1 MDFEE
6 NKLPK
11 DTDPTPAPVEEPIP
25 EESIPEEPEVAE
37 ADEAEGEPI
46 PADPTVFTFGMPT
59 RVPGGIPKVNNGFAI
74 ASLVTSILSIPCCCC
89 SYAGIP
95 ILLGVAA
102 IICAIFDRVKRGR
115 FCGMSLAGLIV
126 GIVGICL
133 GIGMLILS
141 LIAESL
147 ILQMVEDGQ
156 IPAEMIQQLVDQ
168 GFLAPEDV
176 PEGLLPA
183 DTTTTFLPTTG
194 GNA

>member
-1 MDFEE
+1 MDFE
-6 NKLPK
+6 NNNLPE
-11 DTDPTPAPVEEPIP
+11 DMEPTPAPVEEPIP

-95 ILLGVAA
+95 ILLGAA
-102 IICAIFDRVKRGR
+102 GIVCAIFDRVKRGR
-115 FCGMSLAGLIV
+115 FSGMSLAGLIV
-126 GIVGICL
+126 GIVGVCL

-141 LIAESL
+141 LVAESL
-147 ILQMVEDGQ
+147 LIQMIEDGT
-156 IPAEMIQQLVDQ
+156 IPKEMIQELVDQ
-168 GFLAPEDV
+168 GVIAPEDV
-176 PEGLLPA
+176 PEGILDPA
-183 DTTTTFLPTTG
+183 TTTTSLFTPG
-194 GNA
+194 GNL